1 MLDKMSD
8 TSRLVERLRTKGLVD
23 RKVSSKD
30 RRKSDVKITKKG
42 LDLLNELDHID
53 EDSENLF
60 SSLSKKEAILLNDL
74 LDKLRG

>member
-1 MLDKMSD
+1 MSD